1 MAKKNKQSY
10 GNYIIDN
17 KADILKKKKK
27 IIQLKKTMLILVV
40 MISILITLALTLPT
54 FNLSEILVS
63 GLVNLS
69 EDSIK
74 TTTKL
79 EKGTNIFKVRTKKIE
94 KELEKNPYIL
104 EATINRKYPNK
115 LSIAINERKIAFY
128 TEISGGF
135 YVIDDKGVVLEKKDS
150 IEGIQALRI
159 EGIDETCLK
168 IGEQIKNIDE
178 DKIKGICNIYE
189 FLKENSLFE
198 KYTII
203 KLEVNDFIDLKL
215 YVNNLQIKLG
225 TADKVNSKVA
235 KGFSIIESGDFGEM
249 KGYVDVSFEGN
260 PVIYKEK

>member
-1 MAKKNKQSY
+1 MAKKTKQSY

-17 KADILKKKKK
+17 KADILKRKKK
-27 IIQLKKTMLILVV
+27 IIQLKKTMLLLVV

-69 EDSIK
+69 EDNVK

-79 EKGTNIFKVRTKKIE
+79 EKGTNIFKIRTKKLE

-104 EATINRKYPNK
+104 DATINRKYPNK

-135 YVIDDKGVVLEKKDS
+135 YIIDDKGVVLEKKDS
-150 IEGIQALRI
+150 IEGVEALRI
-159 EGIDETCLK
+159 EGIDETNLK

-178 DKIKGICNIYE
+178 DKINGICNIYK

-198 KYTII
+198 KYTIL

-215 YVNNLQIKLG
+215 YVNNLHIKLG
-225 TADKVNSKVA
+225 TIDKINSKVS
-235 KGFSIIESGDFGEM
+235 KGFSIIESATLGDM

>member
-69 EDSIK
+69 EDSVK

-104 EATINRKYPNK
+104 KATINRKYPNK
-115 LSIAINERKIAFY
+115 LAIAINERKIAFY

-168 IGEQIKNIDE
+168 IGEPIKNIDE